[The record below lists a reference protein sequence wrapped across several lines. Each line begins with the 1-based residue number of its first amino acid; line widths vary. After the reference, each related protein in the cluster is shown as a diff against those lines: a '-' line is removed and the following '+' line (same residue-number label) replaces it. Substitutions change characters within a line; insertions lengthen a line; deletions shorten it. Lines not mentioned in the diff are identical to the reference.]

1 MTAATRGEAPPGAEA
16 AVGGAWIVPPRPRPR
31 FATLAAWAIMIG
43 LFAASI
49 WSMVE
54 LRINVASVADSLDN
68 ARLFV
73 SRMFPLD
80 FPPLAEVL
88 PMLWETLSI
97 VILATALCVAL
108 AIPLAMLAA
117 WNTSPGRGT
126 RGFARFLIV
135 LARAIPDMV
144 LAVIFFRLFGLGGLP
159 GVLAMGLHSVGMVG
173 RLYADALESLPR
185 GPHDALRAQGA
196 APLQRILAGYLPAW
210 TPHLVSV
217 GLYRI
222 DINLR
227 TSVLLGYVGVGGIG
241 LAMANSLRSLQYQ
254 RGMALAL
261 IVLGVCLAVELLSGA
276 IRQAL
281 RGDRSAPRR
290 RPSWVT
296 AAPSARAATPAPAS
310 PAPLREPPVPPSLT
324 SVQVPSPANE
334 KLSPPWTAARVLRAV
349 GFLALGALLVAAGF
363 GARIDLGSLLGGF
376 RQLPTTLSFF
386 LPPATGDI
394 IPDIAYG
401 MVVTIQIALASTLLG
416 AVLAIPAGVLAA
428 RTVYPHRLL
437 NTSFRV
443 FIVSVRA
450 IPEVILAIIMV
461 VITGLGGVAG
471 TLALAIGCVG
481 MLGKL
486 IADALEET
494 DTRVQE
500 ALRAVGASRT
510 QVFWAATVRQ
520 VLPAVVSHVMY
531 ILDNHVRSATLLG
544 VVGAGGIGFL
554 LLNAARVAQYDV
566 ITTIMIAILATVLIV
581 EAFSVWVRRAL
592 R

>member
-1 MTAATRGEAPPGAEA
+1 MTTATTGEAPPLAGEPDER
-16 AVGGAWIVPPRPRPR
+16 AWAPPPRPRPR
-31 FATLAAWAIMIG
+31 FATLAAWGIIVA

-49 WSMVE
+49 WSMYE
-54 LRINVASVADSLDN
+54 LRINISSLVDSLDN

-80 FPPLAEVL
+80 FPPMAEIL
-88 PMLWETLSI
+88 PMVWETMSI
-97 VILATALCVAL
+97 VILATALCVVL

-117 WNTSPGRGT
+117 WNTSPGRGA
-126 RGFARFLIV
+126 RASARFLIV

-144 LAVIFFRLFGLGGLP
+144 LAVVFFRLFGLGGLP

-173 RLYADALESLPR
+173 RLYADSLENLPS

-196 APLQRILAGYLPAW
+196 APLQRILTGYVPAW
-210 TPHLVSV
+210 TPHLISV

-261 IVLGVCLAVELLSGA
+261 IVLGICLAVELLSGA
-276 IRQAL
+276 IRAAL
-281 RGDRSAPRR
+281 RGKRPRARRWPVGSSAPRH
-290 RPSWVT
+290 SASAGQAGAQHST
-296 AAPSARAATPAPAS
+296 AHPA
-310 PAPLREPPVPPSLT
+310 LRPVPDSAAQAQPR
-324 SVQVPSPANE
+324 
-334 KLSPPWTAARVLRAV
+334 LSPPWTATRVMR
-349 GFLALGALLVAAGF
+349 ALGCLAFAALLVAAWF
-363 GARIDLGSLLGGF
+363 GARIDLGSMVTGVQ
-376 RQLPTTLSFF
+376 QLPATLSFF

-394 IPDIAYG
+394 LPSISAG
-401 MVVTIQIALASTLLG
+401 MLVTIQIALASTLLG
-416 AVLAIPAGVLAA
+416 AILAIPAGVFAA
-428 RTVYPHRLL
+428 RTVYPHPLL
-437 NTSFRV
+437 NTGFRV

-471 TLALAIGCVG
+471 TLALAVGCVG

-486 IADALEET
+486 VADSIEET

-500 ALRAVGASRT
+500 ALRAAGASRT

-520 VLPAVVSHVMY
+520 VLPAIVSHVMY

-554 LLNAARVAQYDV
+554 LLNAARVAEYDV
-566 ITTIMIAILATVLIV
+566 ITTIMIAILATVLLV
-581 EAFSVWVRRAL
+581 EGLSVAVRRAL